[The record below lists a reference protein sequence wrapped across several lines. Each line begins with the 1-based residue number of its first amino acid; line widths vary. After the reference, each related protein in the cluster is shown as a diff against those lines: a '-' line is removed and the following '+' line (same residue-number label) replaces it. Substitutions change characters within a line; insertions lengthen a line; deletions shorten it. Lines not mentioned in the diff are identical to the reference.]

1 MDWDSTQFGVIN
13 IDSVMVNALNNK
25 ACAYFE
31 IIKIAQG
38 THQN

>member
-13 IDSVMVNALNNK
+13 IDSVMVNALKNK

-38 THQN
+38 THRD